1 MIIEDYDSSFWTSS
15 ETSDNCEQDG
25 LSADVV
31 ENEESKLDLELNDT
45 VKVAINLRNSNS
57 FMGIKDSEFT
67 ANGHILD
74 EFCNDEEVDNEDLI
88 EDESAMNAVFVY
100 KLMQ

>member
-1 MIIEDYDSSFWTSS
+1 MILLKL
-15 ETSDNCEQDG
+15 
-25 LSADVV
+25 LSIWD
-31 ENEESKLDLELNDT
+31 
-45 VKVAINLRNSNS
+45 
-57 FMGIKDSEFT
+57 KDSEFT

-88 EDESAMNAVFVY
+88 KDESAMNAVFVY